1 MAETINST
9 DLHNKSGSSSDK
21 KAKTS
26 VLLVVLFAVFSIYA
40 LMLFKMQVIEGA
52 GYRIQSKNISQ
63 SKP

>member
-26 VLLVVLFAVFSIYA
+26 VLLLGLFTVFSIYA

-52 GYRIQSKNISQ
+52 GYGFGDKY
-63 SKP
+63 